1 MVILFFVL
9 CILASGFTG
18 NIYKKLA
25 EESPSVNASALM
37 PSFWYAM
44 LTVLFAVMWLAKP
57 GETPAAVIPAILGG
71 VGMFAAA
78 SILIESMKG
87 GSFSIPIIIINL
99 NFIIPVILSSAFLG
113 EKASLIQIVGMVASV
128 AVIVILNLSPN
139 KNQDKAEL
147 RRSIFLAVGACIAN
161 GLVNYFI
168 KINDN
173 AGGDQNQF
181 FVILYLSAAV
191 CGVIAALVISAVKK
205 EKFVFTGAVN
215 RVTVP
220 WLLLLGLCNGVCF
233 YMTGLIAGHMNAAA
247 QFTIVTAASI
257 LLSLTVGILFQHEK
271 LTWKVIVSFALCLV
285 TIACQAL
292 SL

>member
-25 EESPSVNASALM
+25 EESKSPASSALM

-44 LTVLFAVMWLAKP
+44 LTVLFAVMWLVRP
-57 GETPAAVIPAILGG
+57 GEIPAAVIPAILGG
-71 VGMFAAA
+71 VGMFTAA

-99 NFIIPVILSSAFLG
+99 NFVIPVILSSVFLD
-113 EKASLIQIVGMVASV
+113 EKAALIQVIGMVASV
-128 AVIVILNLSPN
+128 AVIVILNLRPDPSQN
-139 KNQDKAEL
+139 KAEL
-147 RRSIFLAVGACIAN
+147 KRSVFLAVGACVAN

-181 FVILYLSAAV
+181 FAILYLSAAV
-191 CGVIAALVISAVKK
+191 CGIIAAVILSAVKK
-205 EKFVFTGAVN
+205 EKFTFTGAVN
-215 RVTVP
+215 RGTVP

-271 LTWKVIVSFALCLV
+271 LTWKVVVSFALCLV
-285 TIACQAL
+285 TIACQAV

>member
-57 GETPAAVIPAILGG
+57 GETSAAVIPAILGG
-71 VGMFAAA
+71 VGMFSAA

-285 TIACQAL
+285 TIGCQAW

>member
-128 AVIVILNLSPN
+128 VVIVILNLSPN

-271 LTWKVIVSFALCLV
+271 LTWKVVVSFALCLV

>member
-25 EESPSVNASALM
+25 EESKSPASSALM

-44 LTVLFAVMWLAKP
+44 LTVLFAVMWLANP
-57 GETPAAVIPAILGG
+57 GETAATVIPSILGG
-71 VGMFAAA
+71 VGMFTAA

-215 RVTVP
+215 KITVP

>member
-1 MVILFFVL
+1 MIIVFFIL

-25 EESPSVNASALM
+25 EESPSVTASALM

-44 LTVLFAVMWLAKP
+44 LAILFGVMMLAE
-57 GETPAAVIPAILGG
+57 GDSGTAAVIPAILGG
-71 VGMFAAA
+71 VGMFTAA

-99 NFIIPVILSSAFLG
+99 NFIIPVILSALFLD
-113 EKASLIQIVGMVASV
+113 EKAALIQVIGMLASV
-128 AVIVILNLSPN
+128 AVIVILNLSPGKNEN
-139 KNQDKAEL
+139 KKEL
-147 RRSIFLAVGACIAN
+147 SRSIFLAVGACVAN

-168 KINDN
+168 KINDK
-173 AGGDQNQF
+173 AGGSQNRF
-181 FVILYLSAAV
+181 FAILYLSAAV
-191 CGVIAALVISAVKK
+191 CGVIAALVISVMKK
-205 EKFVFTGAVN
+205 EKFAFSGAVN
-215 RVTVP
+215 KITVP

-233 YMTGLIAGHMNAAA
+233 YMTSLIAGHMNAVA

-271 LTWKVIVSFALCLV
+271 LTWKIIVSFALCLV
-285 TIACQAL
+285 TIGCQAL